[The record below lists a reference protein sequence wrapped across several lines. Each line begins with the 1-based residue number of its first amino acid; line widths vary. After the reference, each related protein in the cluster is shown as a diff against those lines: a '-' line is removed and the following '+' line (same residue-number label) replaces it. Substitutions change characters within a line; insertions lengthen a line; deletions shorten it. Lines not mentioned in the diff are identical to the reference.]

1 MYIDEWA
8 AAITTLDIPGV
19 DVEDLLLLVDWTSRN
34 DVQYT
39 LTVPRQNA
47 KNDKTL
53 VFTMCITCS
62 NLQAHEVRE
71 MWTKYQMKKGA

>member
-8 AAITTLDIPGV
+8 TAITTLDIPGV
-19 DVEDLLLLVDWTSRN
+19 DVEDLLLLIDWTSRN

-39 LTVPRQNA
+39 LSVPRQNA
-47 KNDKTL
+47 NGTKL
-53 VFTMCITCS
+53 AFTMSITCT

-71 MWTKYQMKKGA
+71 MWTKYKMKKGA

>member
-8 AAITTLDIPGV
+8 TAITSLDIPGV

-39 LTVPRQNA
+39 LTVPMQNA
-47 KNDKTL
+47 NGTKL
-53 VFTMCITCS
+53 AFTMSITCS

>member
-8 AAITTLDIPGV
+8 TAITTLDMPGV

-39 LTVPRQNA
+39 LKVPMQKANGT
-47 KNDKTL
+47 TL
-53 VFTMCITCS
+53 TFTMAITCS
-62 NLQAHEVRE
+62 NLQAHEIRE
-71 MWTKYQMKKGA
+71 MWTEYQLKKGA

>member
-8 AAITTLDIPGV
+8 TAMTTLDMPGV
-19 DVEDLLLLVDWTSRN
+19 DVEDLLLLIDWTSRN

-39 LTVPRQNA
+39 LSVPMQNA
-47 KNDKTL
+47 NGTKLT
-53 VFTMCITCS
+53 FTMSITCS

-71 MWTKYQMKKGA
+71 MWTKYQLKKGA

>member
-8 AAITTLDIPGV
+8 TAITTLDIPGV

-39 LTVPRQNA
+39 LSVPRQNA
-47 KNDKTL
+47 NGTTL
-53 VFTMCITCS
+53 AFTMSITCS

>member
-8 AAITTLDIPGV
+8 TAITNLDIPGV
-19 DVEDLLLLVDWTSRN
+19 DVEDLLLLIDWTSRN

-39 LTVPRQNA
+39 LTVPMQNA
-47 KNDKTL
+47 NGTKL
-53 VFTMCITCS
+53 AFTMSITCS

>member
-1 MYIDEWA
+1 MFIDEWA
-8 AAITTLDIPGV
+8 TSSTTLDIPGV
-19 DVEDLLLLVDWTSRN
+19 DVEDLLLLIDWTNRN

-39 LTVPRQNA
+39 LTVPMQNA
-47 KNDKTL
+47 NGTKL
-53 VFTMCITCS
+53 AFTMCITCS

>member
-8 AAITTLDIPGV
+8 TTITTLDIIGV
-19 DVEDLLLLVDWTSRN
+19 DVEDLLLLIDWTSRN

-39 LTVPRQNA
+39 LAVPTQKANG
-47 KNDKTL
+47 NTL
-53 VFTMCITCS
+53 AFTMSITCS

-71 MWTKYQMKKGA
+71 MWTKYKMKKGA

>member
-8 AAITTLDIPGV
+8 VAITTLDMPGV
-19 DVEDLLLLVDWTSRN
+19 DVEDLLLLIDWTSRN

-39 LTVPRQNA
+39 LAVPTQKANGA
-47 KNDKTL
+47 KL
-53 VFTMCITCS
+53 AFTMCITCT

-71 MWTKYQMKKGA
+71 MWTKYKMKKGA

>member
-8 AAITTLDIPGV
+8 AAITTLDMPGV
-19 DVEDLLLLVDWTSRN
+19 DVEDLLLLIDWTSRN

-39 LTVPRQNA
+39 LSVPRQNA
-47 KNDKTL
+47 NGTKL
-53 VFTMCITCS
+53 EFTMCITCT

-71 MWTKYQMKKGA
+71 MWTKYKMKKGA

>member
-8 AAITTLDIPGV
+8 TTITNLDIPGV
-19 DVEDLLLLVDWTSRN
+19 DVEDLLLLIDWTSRN

-39 LTVPRQNA
+39 LSVPMQNA
-47 KNDKTL
+47 NGTKL
-53 VFTMCITCS
+53 AFTMSITCS

-71 MWTKYQMKKGA
+71 MWTKYQLKKGA

>member
-8 AAITTLDIPGV
+8 AASTTLDIPGV
-19 DVEDLLLLVDWTSRN
+19 DVEDLLLLIDWTSRN

-39 LTVPRQNA
+39 LSVPMQNA
-47 KNDKTL
+47 NGTKL
-53 VFTMCITCS
+53 AFTMCITCS

-71 MWTKYQMKKGA
+71 MWTKYKMKKGA

>member
-8 AAITTLDIPGV
+8 TAITTIDMPGA
-19 DVEDLLLLVDWTSRN
+19 DVEDLLLLIDWTSRN

-39 LTVPRQNA
+39 LSVPMQNA
-47 KNDKTL
+47 NGTKPS
-53 VFTMCITCS
+53 FTMCITCS

>member
-8 AAITTLDIPGV
+8 TSITTLDIPGV
-19 DVEDLLLLVDWTSRN
+19 DVEDLLLLIDWTSRN

-39 LTVPRQNA
+39 LEVLPQKANG
-47 KNDKTL
+47 NTL
-53 VFTMCITCS
+53 AFTMCITCT

-71 MWTKYQMKKGA
+71 MWTKYKMKKGA

>member
-8 AAITTLDIPGV
+8 TAIITLDIPGV
-19 DVEDLLLLVDWTSRN
+19 DVEDLLLLIDWTSRN

-39 LTVPRQNA
+39 LSVPRQNA
-47 KNDKTL
+47 NGTKL
-53 VFTMCITCS
+53 SFTMCITCS

-71 MWTKYQMKKGA
+71 MWTKYQLKKKGA

>member
-8 AAITTLDIPGV
+8 AAITTLDMPGV
-19 DVEDLLLLVDWTSRN
+19 DVEDLLLLIDWTSRN

-39 LTVPRQNA
+39 LSVPMQNTNGTKLA
-47 KNDKTL
+47 
-53 VFTMCITCS
+53 FTMSITCS

-71 MWTKYQMKKGA
+71 MWTKYQLKKGA

>member
-8 AAITTLDIPGV
+8 AAITTLDMPGV

-47 KNDKTL
+47 NGTKL
-53 VFTMCITCS
+53 AFTMCITCS

-71 MWTKYQMKKGA
+71 LWTKYKMKKGA

>member
-19 DVEDLLLLVDWTSRN
+19 DVEDLMLLIDWTSRN
-34 DVQYT
+34 DIEYT
-39 LTVPRQNA
+39 LSVPRQNA
-47 KNDKTL
+47 NGTTL
-53 VFTMCITCS
+53 AFTMSITCS

-71 MWTKYQMKKGA
+71 MWTKYKMKKGA

>member
-8 AAITTLDIPGV
+8 TTITTLDIPGV
-19 DVEDLLLLVDWTSRN
+19 DVEDLLLLIDWTSRN

-39 LTVPRQNA
+39 LSVPMQNA
-47 KNDKTL
+47 NGTRL
-53 VFTMCITCS
+53 SFTMCITCS

-71 MWTKYQMKKGA
+71 MWTKYKMKKGA

>member
-8 AAITTLDIPGV
+8 TALITLDMPGV
-19 DVEDLLLLVDWTSRN
+19 DVEDLLLLIDWTSRN

-39 LTVPRQNA
+39 LSVPRQNA
-47 KNDKTL
+47 NGTTL
-53 VFTMCITCS
+53 AFTMSITCS

-71 MWTKYQMKKGA
+71 MWTKYKMKKGA

>member
-8 AAITTLDIPGV
+8 AAITTLDMPGV
-19 DVEDLLLLVDWTSRN
+19 DVEDLLLLIDWTSRN

-39 LTVPRQNA
+39 LTVPMQNA
-47 KNDKTL
+47 NGTKL
-53 VFTMCITCS
+53 EFTMCITCT

>member
-8 AAITTLDIPGV
+8 AAITTLDMPGV

-47 KNDKTL
+47 NGTKL
-53 VFTMCITCS
+53 AFTMCITCS

-71 MWTKYQMKKGA
+71 MWTKYNMKKGA

>member
-8 AAITTLDIPGV
+8 TALITLDMPGV
-19 DVEDLLLLVDWTSRN
+19 DVEDLLLLIDWTSRN

-39 LTVPRQNA
+39 LSVPMQNA
-47 KNDKTL
+47 NGTKL
-53 VFTMCITCS
+53 AFTMSITCS

-71 MWTKYQMKKGA
+71 MWTKYQLKKGA